1 MRKGQVYFLLDESA
15 QRGEEATYP
24 RVDLFLTKDE
34 VFLLA
39 EVPGVSTQ
47 MLEVKIEKGFVDIR
61 GIRREPDSCGNAIRF
76 YKLES
81 FYGSFERRIHLPC
94 EVDAD
99 SANVSLKD
107 GILEIRIPRHVPRI
121 IEIPVE

>member
-39 EVPGVSTQ
+39 EVPGVSREV
-47 MLEVKIEKGFVDIR
+47 LEVKIDRGFVEIR
-61 GIRREPDSCGNAIRF
+61 GIRREPESCCNATQF
-76 YKLES
+76 YKFES
-81 FYGSFERRIHLPC
+81 FYGSFERKIPLPC
-94 EVDAD
+94 EVDSD

-107 GILEIRIPRHVPRI
+107 GVLEIKIPRHVPRI